1 MDDRIRISDADRD
14 RVTTRLRDY
23 YAEGRLTSDEL
34 DERITAALSA
44 KTFGELR
51 QVMKDLPQSPVT
63 PPPQTQQRR
72 TQSRP
77 PWFAR
82 RRRPRLLP
90 LVLLLV
96 LAVLLIP
103 GAGWLFSLLFK
114 LILVFWLVAIVA
126 GLFVAARFRR
136 RLRRAGQT
144 GYWPSAWQGG
154 YRHDWRSYRRW

>member
-14 RVTTRLRDY
+14 HVTTRLRDY

-34 DERITAALSA
+34 DERITAALNA

-51 QVMKDLPQSPVT
+51 QVMKDLPQSPIT
-63 PPPQTQQRR
+63 PPPPRQPPR
-72 TQSRP
+72 QSPP

-90 LVLLLV
+90 LFLLAL

-103 GAGWLFSLLFK
+103 GAGWVFSVIFK
-114 LILVFWLVAIVA
+114 MILVFWLVAMLA
-126 GLFVAARFRR
+126 GLFVAARFHRR
-136 RLRRAGQT
+136 VRRAWQS
-144 GYWPSAWQGG
+144 GYWPPAWQGG
-154 YRHDWRSYRRW
+154 YRHRRRC

>member
-1 MDDRIRISDADRD
+1 MDDRIRISDADREH
-14 RVTTRLRDY
+14 VTTRLRDY

-34 DERITAALSA
+34 DERITAALNA
-44 KTFGELR
+44 TTFGELR
-51 QVMKDLPQSPVT
+51 QVMKDLPQSSAT
-63 PPPQTQQRR
+63 PPPTQQPR

-96 LAVLLIP
+96 LALLLLP
-103 GAGWLFSLLFK
+103 AAGWLFSLLFK
-114 LILVFWLVAIVA
+114 LILVFWLAAIVA

-136 RLRRAGQT
+136 RMRRAWQS
-144 GYWPSAWQGG
+144 GYWPPAWQGG
-154 YRHDWRSYRRW
+154 YRRHWHSHRP